1 VVLKPEMY
9 VSSTSFVDIHT
20 GRHTQT
26 IMYADDENVAYVT
39 LFLPYQFVYCI
50 SLGFS

>member
-1 VVLKPEMY
+1 MEA
-9 VSSTSFVDIHT
+9 
-20 GRHTQT
+20 

-39 LFLPYQFVYCI
+39 LLLPYQFVYCI